1 MDKKSPYNFK
11 IRELPLSYD
20 KKSKLFTCDKE
31 QVVQILYS
39 YYPYIYEQ
47 LCFAHPEIKLMP
59 VSQIDDNSK
68 STDMCS
74 TVLTQKDAAQA
85 PEIIPKQAVEVP
97 KAKKGLILSIKKGI
111 KKLIYKITPK
121 KLRKR
126 LHMIEY

>member
-1 MDKKSPYNFK
+1 MKKNASYKFK

-20 KKSKLFTCDKE
+20 TTSKLFTCDKD

-47 LCFAHPEIKLMP
+47 LCFAHPEIKLLP
-59 VSQIDDNSK
+59 VKDIDDNSK
-68 STDMCS
+68 VSELNS
-74 TVLTQKDAAQA
+74 VVAAPPIAQDAKEIMPKPSEA
-85 PEIIPKQAVEVP
+85 PKVKNGI
-97 KAKKGLILSIKKGI
+97 ILSIKKGI

-126 LHMIEY
+126 LNMSEC